1 MTGAIPPPA
10 CKPRRCGPTSGGTP
24 ATLTLVARGIVSA
37 LQAIHGQTR
46 AAGDVIKEAKL
57 THANCADLN
66 NSIRMNL
73 KIIQEQEDLNLAGL
87 D

>member
-1 MTGAIPPPA
+1 MKKSTNYEKGILTACAI
-10 CKPRRCGPTSGGTP
+10 
-24 ATLTLVARGIVSA
+24 

-73 KIIQEQEDLNLAGL
+73 KIIQEQENLNLAGL

>member
-1 MTGAIPPPA
+1 MKKLTNYEEGILTAGAI
-10 CKPRRCGPTSGGTP
+10 
-24 ATLTLVARGIVSA
+24 
-37 LQAIHGQTR
+37 LQSIHGQTR

-57 THANCADLN
+57 TQANCADLN

>member
-1 MTGAIPPPA
+1 MKKLTNYEKGILTACAI
-10 CKPRRCGPTSGGTP
+10 
-24 ATLTLVARGIVSA
+24 
-37 LQAIHGQTR
+37 LQSIHGQTR

-57 THANCADLN
+57 TQANCADLN

>member
-1 MTGAIPPPA
+1 MKKLTNYEKGILTAYAI
-10 CKPRRCGPTSGGTP
+10 
-24 ATLTLVARGIVSA
+24 
-37 LQAIHGQTR
+37 LQKIHGQTH
-46 AAGDVIKEAKL
+46 AAGDVIKEMEL